1 MNSDIDTPPRTGPG
15 PGSGRRRVA
24 VVGLTYPF
32 RGGISHYSTLFVRAL
47 RGIHDVSFITLLRQ
61 YPGFLFPGQTQFD
74 FSANTLEE
82 PNTRI
87 IDTLNPLTWLATAR
101 VLNREQPE
109 LIVFQWWHPFF
120 APCFGTIAR
129 LLDRRLQARVCFLC
143 HNVMPHEGNPLQTL
157 LTKYAF
163 AKAKMF
169 IVHSEQDRLQLA
181 ALRPDAVISKG
192 CHPTYSEFAQGESRS
207 KQEARA
213 AVGVAPERETLLFFG
228 LVRPYKGLKVL
239 LEAMPL
245 ILESRACQLLVVG
258 EFYDDKSQYLAQIE
272 SLGLGEHVKVIDK
285 YIPNEDVAM
294 YFQSA
299 DVVVLPYTSATQSG
313 IVQIAFGLGTP
324 VITTDVGG
332 LPEAVDHG
340 KTGLV
345 VPAQDPQRLAA
356 AILGYYQDD
365 LERGFREQIGLQT
378 NRFAWDEEVAL
389 VGEFLASND

>member
-1 MNSDIDTPPRTGPG
+1 MKSDIDILPKPGVAPR
-15 PGSGRRRVA
+15 SGRRRVA
-24 VVGLTYPF
+24 VVGLSYPY

-47 RGIHDVSFITLLRQ
+47 RSVYEVSFITLRRQ

-74 FSANTLEE
+74 FSANTLVE

-87 IDTLNPLTWLATAR
+87 IDTLNPLTWLHTAR

-120 APCFGTIAR
+120 APCFGTIVR
-129 LLDRRLQARVCFLC
+129 LLDRSLQARVCFLC

-157 LTKYAF
+157 LTKYVF
-163 AKAKMF
+163 AKASMF

-192 CHPTYSEFAQGESRS
+192 CHPTYSEFAQGEART

-213 AVGVAPERETLLFFG
+213 AVGVAPECDTLLFFG
-228 LVRPYKGLKVL
+228 LVRPYKGLKIL

-245 ILESRACQLLVVG
+245 ILKHRICQLLVVG
-258 EFYDDKSQYLAQIE
+258 EFYDDKSQYLALIE
-272 SLGLGEHVKVIDK
+272 SLGLGERVKVIDK

-345 VPAQDPQRLAA
+345 VPAQNPERLAA
-356 AILGYYQDD
+356 AILGYYQQG
-365 LERGFREQIGLQT
+365 LERGFREEIGRQT
-378 NRFAWDEEVAL
+378 NRFAWDEEVAQ
-389 VGEFLASND
+389 VGEFLAIND

>member
-1 MNSDIDTPPRTGPG
+1 MTSDIDIAPKPG
-15 PGSGRRRVA
+15 VAPLAGRRRVA
-24 VVGLTYPF
+24 VVGLSYPY

-47 RGIHDVSFITLLRQ
+47 RGLYDVSFITLSRQ

-74 FSANTLEE
+74 FSANTLVE

-87 IDTLNPLTWLATAR
+87 IDTLNPLTWLQTAR

-120 APCFGTIAR
+120 APCFGTIVR
-129 LLDRRLQARVCFLC
+129 LLDRSLQTRVCFLC

-163 AKAKMF
+163 AKAGMF

-192 CHPTYSEFAQGESRS
+192 CHPTYSEFAQGEPRT

-213 AVGVAPERETLLFFG
+213 AVGVAPERDTLLFFG

-245 ILESRACQLLVVG
+245 ILEHRVCQLLVVG
-258 EFYDDKSQYLAQIE
+258 EFYDDKSQYLALIE
-272 SLGLGEHVKVIDK
+272 SLGLGEWVKVIDK

-345 VPAQDPQRLAA
+345 VPAQNPERLAA
-356 AILGYYQDD
+356 AILGYYQDG
-365 LERGFREQIGLQT
+365 LERGFREEIGRQT
-378 NRFAWDEEVAL
+378 NRFAWDEEVAQ
-389 VGEFLASND
+389 VGEFLAIND